1 MRLLHSKYSGNCD
14 KCKRE
19 YRVLDLIAY
28 EKMTGVFCPD
38 CFPKDPEEIR
48 EFRQM
53 KADRKADRYEGW
65 AQKREE
71 RAETA
76 LNSYPEVRHDWAFIT
91 QPGRIPFR
99 ERMNRADARAIESL
113 EKAKEMRQK
122 AQSLRNVRVA
132 GDAERQREAQR
143 EKARSWA
150 KVGMKVFCE
159 FGNGT
164 IKKIN
169 KKTVTLTFPGEFEE
183 TATIDLRY
191 IAPTREAKNENM

>member
-1 MRLLHSKYSGNCD
+1 MRLLNSKYQSSCA
-14 KCKRE
+14 KCERDIS
-19 YRVLDLIAY
+19 VGDQIAY
-28 EKMTGVFCPD
+28 EKMTGVFCPA
-38 CFPKDPEEIR
+38 CFPTDPEEIR

-53 KADRKADRYEGW
+53 KADRKADRYEEW

-71 RAETA
+71 RAEAA

-169 KKTVTLTFPGEFEE
+169 KKTVTVTSTGPFKE
-183 TATIDLRY
+183 TATIDLSY
-191 IAPTREAKNENM
+191 IEQIKEGEK

>member
-1 MRLLHSKYSGNCD
+1 
-14 KCKRE
+14 
-19 YRVLDLIAY
+19 
-28 EKMTGVFCPD
+28 MTGVFCPA
-38 CFPKDPEEIR
+38 CFPTDPEEIR

-53 KADRKADRYEGW
+53 KADRKADRYEEW

-71 RAETA
+71 RAEAA

-99 ERMNRADARAIESL
+99 ERMNRSDARALESL
-113 EKAKEMRQK
+113 DKAKDMRHK
-122 AQSLRNVRVA
+122 AESLRNIRVA
-132 GDAERQREAQR
+132 GDAERKREEQR
-143 EKARSWA
+143 EKARGWA

-183 TATIDLRY
+183 TATIDLSY
-191 IAPTREAKNENM
+191 IEQIKEGEK